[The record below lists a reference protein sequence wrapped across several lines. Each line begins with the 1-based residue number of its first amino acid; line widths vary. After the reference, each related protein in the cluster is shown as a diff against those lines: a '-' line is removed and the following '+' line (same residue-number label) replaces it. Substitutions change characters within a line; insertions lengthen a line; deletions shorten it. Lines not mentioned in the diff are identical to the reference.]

1 MHDRL
6 TSFCA
11 TCGVRQPAGP
21 ACLACRGAL
30 ADLVDFES
38 RKEALLAFRAS
49 FAERQARRLARDT
62 SSVRGAPLAF
72 AAGASVV
79 LTMSLGIPLA
89 AVSPLAL
96 VAIGASS
103 AAGGFALGSA
113 LRALSPRFLLGK
125 DARRQIDREV
135 RALAER
141 SLPITTATP
150 PTRGGSIVVAGR
162 IAGTPALSPFS
173 DEPVLAARL
182 VGEVQG
188 RQIDDAW
195 FAPGEISFDR
205 ASVDRRQILSL
216 AWIEA
221 ASPSVV
227 LPSALAPDL
236 RARLDA
242 YLLERGLEV
251 AGDTPLSLT
260 AVRVGDSVRVR
271 GTPAPRQVSDG
282 YRGQIEV
289 VDLVDVVIELAAS
302 PPVEPILVPGPFVP
316 PSMDET

>member
-1 MHDRL
+1 M
-6 TSFCA
+6 
-11 TCGVRQPAGP
+11 RQPAGP
-21 ACLACRGAL
+21 ACLACRGRL

-49 FAERQARRLARDT
+49 FAERESRRLARNT

-72 AAGASVV
+72 ATGASIV
-79 LTMSLGIPLA
+79 LTVSLGIPLA
-89 AVSPLAL
+89 ALSPLAV
-96 VAIGASS
+96 VAVGAAS
-103 AAGGFALGSA
+103 ATGGFALGSA

-135 RALAER
+135 RELAER

-150 PTRGGSIVVAGR
+150 PTRDGSVVVAGR

-205 ASVDRRQILSL
+205 ASVDRRQVLSL
-216 AWIEA
+216 AWIGA

-227 LPSALAPDL
+227 LRGALAPDV

-242 YLLERGLEV
+242 YLLERGIEV
-251 AGDTPLSLT
+251 ADDTPLSLT
-260 AVRVGDSVRVR
+260 VVRVGDSVRAR

-282 YRGQIEV
+282 YRGQVEV
-289 VDLVDVVIELAAS
+289 VDLVDAVIELATL
-302 PPVEPILVPGPFVP
+302 PPVAPILVPGPFVP
-316 PSMDET
+316 PSMDD